1 MKKSLK
7 LPLSSTIFAAIE
19 SQEVSSPEIAR
30 PIARVILYVRDI
42 PKVAAFYQRH
52 FGLIPQPGATPG
64 WLELASPSGGCD
76 IALHQAAVSQKSGA
90 AIKLVFS
97 VADVSAFK
105 AAAEKQGLKF
115 GVIHD
120 TGEHQFSNVKDP
132 AGNSIS
138 ISSRGLKQASP

>member
-1 MKKSLK
+1 MEA
-7 LPLSSTIFAAIE
+7 SS
-19 SQEVSSPEIAR
+19 SEIAP
-30 PIARVILYVRDI
+30 PIARIILYVRDI

-52 FGLIPQPGATPG
+52 FGLIPQSGATSG

-90 AIKLVFS
+90 AMKLVFS
-97 VADVSAFK
+97 VADVAAFK

-115 GVIHD
+115 GAIHD
-120 TGEHQFSNVKDP
+120 TGEHQFCNAKDP

-138 ISSRGLKQASP
+138 ISSRGLKPEN